1 MKSLLTIVL
10 ACALLG
16 TYAQT
21 GLRPQEQIDALR
33 KGKSPF
39 VRLAL
44 FPSNRVLED
53 AELPFAQGLTFQQ
66 GVAQILL
73 RHPYSAIEI
82 DLPLQ
87 EKTVT
92 LELYRVELLGEGYT
106 LQLADP
112 TRSPDE
118 KTEGLHYRG
127 VVKGNSGSLAS
138 LSIYGDEVLGM
149 FSTLESGNFTLAKYK
164 SKQNKVKNL
173 HVLYPEGQIPDR
185 HDFHC
190 YTPDGQRGY
199 SAKELEKTPDLR
211 AANNCVNLYLEVDN
225 DVFLDKGGLDETTRY
240 IQAVFNQTATL
251 YANEGIKLNLSQ
263 LYIWNTT
270 SPYSEYDAY
279 GLLNQFKNRRAGQI
293 KGDAGL
299 LLSYKGG
306 GGIAVVDGLCDPFNL
321 GYAGIG
327 KSYNVAPAY
336 SFTVMVL
343 THELG
348 HILGSQHTHACVW
361 NGNSTAIDGC
371 AGFTDGGCATPAVP
385 KQGGTIMSYCHIS
398 QYGINFSLGFGLQPG
413 NLIRNRIASAPCMS
427 ACQTP
432 PPPPPL
438 LCGEVSFT
446 LVLDIYGNETSYEI
460 LDANNVAVD
469 KGGPYAIKSNGQIIQ
484 KKLCLPAGCY
494 TLRVLDSRGDGL
506 CCNFGNGFFSLL
518 DSEAKILAE
527 GGRFAREAVTS
538 FCIDN
543 LGRKVTIVPPPPP
556 PPTNNAGCININF
569 NTFNVLSFGESQD
582 QGNSSIIE
590 NGNGL
595 SLSGNAWKA
604 IQMNRTITT
613 NTVLEF
619 EFRSTQKSEI
629 HGIGFDNDMAINT
642 YYTFQLG
649 GTQVWGYQEFNTYV
663 GYGGWRKFIIPVGQK
678 YTGDTQYLFFVND
691 NDEIITPG
699 NSQFRNVKIYET
711 KPCSS
716 LLNGLEPE
724 SESAPQV
731 LASPNPAHQQLNL
744 QLDYFPP
751 GQYQVQVLDL
761 LGKKIYSKNI
771 NHDLGSPVLDFPV
784 SDLPSGMYIYQV
796 KGKSL
801 QQSGKFMVEHSK

>member
-1 MKSLLTIVL
+1 MKTLLTIVL
-10 ACALLG
+10 ACALMW
-16 TYAQT
+16 THAQT

-39 VRLAL
+39 IRLAL
-44 FPSNRVLED
+44 FPSGSALED
-53 AELPFAQGLTFQQ
+53 AELPLAQGLDFQER
-66 GVAQILL
+66 VAQSLL
-73 RHPYSAIEI
+73 RHPYSVIEI
-82 DLPLQ
+82 DLPVQ
-87 EKTVT
+87 GEIAT
-92 LELYRVELLGEGYT
+92 LELYRVELSSEDYT
-106 LQLADP
+106 LKLADP
-112 TRSPDE
+112 THGSLER
-118 KTEGLHYRG
+118 TEGLYYRG
-127 VVKGNSGSLAS
+127 VVKGKPGSIAS

-149 FSTLESGNFTLAKYK
+149 ISTLEAGNLTLAKYQ
-164 SKQNKVKNL
+164 SKQNKVKGL
-173 HVLYPEGQIPDR
+173 HVLYSEDQIPDR
-185 HDFHC
+185 LDFQC

-211 AANNCVNLYLEVDN
+211 APNNCVNLYLEVDY

-240 IQAVFNQTATL
+240 VQAIFNQTATL

-263 LYIWNTT
+263 LYVWNTT
-270 SPYSEYDAY
+270 SPYNEYDAY
-279 GLLNQFKNRRAGQI
+279 GLLNQFKNKRAGQI

-327 KSYNVAPAY
+327 KSYRVAPAY
-336 SFTVMVL
+336 SFTVMVV

-348 HILGSQHTHACVW
+348 HILGSHHTHSCVW
-361 NGNSTAIDGC
+361 NGNNTALDGC
-371 AGFTDGGCATPAVP
+371 AGFTDGGCPTPAAP
-385 KQGGTIMSYCHIS
+385 NQGGTMMSYCHIT

-413 NLIRNRIASAPCMS
+413 NIIRNRIASAPCMS
-427 ACQTP
+427 GCSTP
-432 PPPPPL
+432 RPS
-438 LCGEVSFT
+438 CGEITFT
-446 LVLDIYGNETSYEI
+446 LTLDDYGNETTYEI
-460 LDANNVAVD
+460 LDATNAVVD
-469 KGGPYAIKSNGQIIQ
+469 RGGPYGIRSNGQQIQ

-494 TLRVLDSRGDGL
+494 KLRVLDSRGDGL
-506 CCNFGNGFFSLL
+506 CCRYGSGSFSLL
-518 DSEAKILAE
+518 DSEAEVLAE
-527 GGRFAREAVTS
+527 GGVFTKEAATS

-543 LGRKVTIVPPPPP
+543 LGRKVNNVAPPISSE
-556 PPTNNAGCININF
+556 GCINVNF
-569 NTFNVLSFGESQD
+569 NNDNFKVLSFGGSQD
-582 QGNSSIIE
+582 EGTSSIIE

-595 SLSGNAWKA
+595 ALNGNAWKA
-604 IQMNRTITT
+604 IQLKRTITA

-629 HGIGFDNDMAINT
+629 HGIGFDNDLAINT

-649 GTQVWGYQEFNTYV
+649 GTQVWGHQEFNTYAS
-663 GYGGWRKFIIPVGQK
+663 YGSWKKYIIPVGQK
-678 YTGDTQYLFFVND
+678 YPGDTEYLFFAND
-691 NDEIITPG
+691 NDENLTAG

-724 SESAPQV
+724 PQPIPQV

-751 GQYQVQVLDL
+751 GHYQVQVLDL
-761 LGKKIYSKNI
+761 LGKMIYRKNI
-771 NHDLGSPVLDFPV
+771 NHSQGSPILDFPV
-784 SDLPSGMYIYQV
+784 ADLPSGMYIYQV